1 MTEIYNF
8 HDGSKIEASDLQHIE
23 LSKRISV
30 LLNENSLVRYKEFV
44 YNDREFLGLFN
55 DHYCGWT
62 VKELKLLLRYRFLDQ
77 FELAMRDIL
86 DGLLLSSM

>member
-8 HDGSKIEASDLQHIE
+8 HDGSKIEVSDLQYIE

-30 LLNENSLVRYKEFV
+30 LLTENSLVRYKEFV
-44 YNDREFLGLFN
+44 YNDREFLSLFK

-62 VKELKLLLRYRFLDQ
+62 VKELKLLLRYGYVDH
-77 FELAMRDIL
+77 FEVAMRDIL
-86 DGLLLSSM
+86 DGLLLSSL